1 MLTEN
6 QPVLG
11 SIAVTS
17 IGTAVP
23 LDTGSLPAITI
34 TGTPPSIAVG
44 EPSPDGRVRVV
55 AGTEGDDT
63 LVIEG
68 GATAIG
74 GGGQDVFVLAS
85 NGLDDEGAERLGAIL
100 DYDFSNDSLDLGKL
114 GPNASIVSQDAIKGG
129 ARIGID
135 YDGDGKEDGF
145 VLAYAPGPNGEP
157 ATILPE
163 ADDTGFTILP
173 FPLPTDDGVFTILP
187 FPMPGDDGVVTILP
201 YPMPGDDEVF
211 TILPYPMPGDDGVFT
226 ILPYPL
232 PGDGAITL
240 GQVMNIGVAISNLDG
255 WSV

>member
-1 MLTEN
+1 MLTDN

-11 SIAVTS
+11 SISVTS

-34 TGTPPSIAVG
+34 TSTLPSIAVG
-44 EPSPDGRVRVV
+44 EPSPGGRVRVV
-55 AGTEGDDT
+55 VGTEADDT
-63 LVIEG
+63 LTLEG
-68 GATAIG
+68 GSTAVG
-74 GGGQDVFVLAS
+74 GGGSDVYALVS
-85 NGLDDEGAERLGAIL
+85 NGVDNGGAERLGVIL
-100 DYDFSNDSLDLGKL
+100 DYDASNDSLDLSQL

-173 FPLPTDDGVFTILP
+173 FPVPGDDGVFTILP

-201 YPMPGDDEVF
+201 YPVSGDDEVF
-211 TILPYPMPGDDGVFT
+211 TIQPYPMPGDDGVFT
-226 ILPYPL
+226 ILPYPM
-232 PGDGAITL
+232 PGDGAIAL
-240 GQVMNIGVAISNLDG
+240 GQVMDIGVAIGNLDG